1 MYIYIYI
8 YIMDLYFICFV
19 LFFTEHLQWLPL
31 ILLPKCRIK
40 LKFVTKNEQYQQD
53 TTLIEIQ
60 D

>member
-1 MYIYIYI
+1 MYIYIYHRPLF
-8 YIMDLYFICFV
+8 YLLCT
-19 LFFTEHLQWLPL
+19 FFTEHLQWLPL